1 MQRRGYLV
9 RSVVKPDLRGN
20 LALHMTFPVNSGGPS
35 SSIWALTPEK

>member
-1 MQRRGYLV
+1 MGLTATPGGSNLV

-35 SSIWALTPEK
+35 LSI